1 MKNSSSI
8 QNGSKA
14 SLPTMMSA
22 RIAVDIGGTFTD
34 IALDTGS
41 SLYTAKT
48 FTTQDDPVRGV
59 IDVIRIASND
69 ADCTAESIGS
79 VIHGTTLATNAL
91 IERKGARVGLI
102 TREACWTVPERV
114 DANGKI
120 LQTLDTSKL
129 NRIHKAM
136 DQRGVESVDIRTTA
150 EQRRS

>member
-1 MKNSSSI
+1 MSSFGDAWSSSPAHSKFQVIEIRSRPVAETPHRLLEICMKNSSSI
-8 QNGSKA
+8 QNGSK
-14 SLPTMMSA
+14 SIGPA

-48 FTTQDDPVRGV
+48 PTTQDDPVRGV

-69 ADCTAESIGS
+69 AGCTAESIGS
-79 VIHGTTLATNAL
+79 VIHGTTHATNAL

-102 TREACWTVPERV
+102 TTAGFRA
-114 DANGKI
+114 
-120 LQTLDTSKL
+120 
-129 NRIHKAM
+129 
-136 DQRGVESVDIRTTA
+136 TA